1 MTFEQ
6 VCEWEPRLED
16 VGYCMKAIRD
26 SASEPSF
33 CANIVWYT
41 LVKPRVVA
49 LVGFKV
55 PEKRGGLWNLA
66 DGTVT
71 GQEDTPP
78 ELRSAKA
85 YRVVYRHLYEQL
97 PACRNCR
104 CFNW

>member
-16 VGYCMKAIRD
+16 VDYCMKAIRD
-26 SASEPSF
+26 RASEPSF
-33 CANIVWYT
+33 CANTVWYT

-49 LVGFKV
+49 LVGWKV
-55 PEKRGGLWNLA
+55 AEKRGGMWNLG

-78 ELRSAKA
+78 GLRTTNA
-85 YRVVYRHLYEQL
+85 YDVVYRHLYEQL
-97 PACRNCR
+97 PACRKCT
-104 CFNW
+104 CF